1 MTPTVTDII
10 EQVFADFE
18 LFERGEQLSAAE
30 THAATEEL
38 NRMME
43 SWAA

>member
-18 LFERGEQLSAAE
+18 KREQFSAAE
-30 THAATEEL
+30 TLAAIAEL